1 MVIFR
6 IIMAPPEVES
16 KIAPPLVNCAKCE
29 GMLPQG
35 LGEIECVLCGAMCRV
50 THQPTV
56 DALFNEKV
64 QCPICMT
71 VVEAGTDQRPVDL
84 TCGACSGVFTL
95 KEKIAK
101 VEIQCPS
108 CEANLRIRPR
118 PGKRELT
125 CPACQNSFNVTF

>member
-1 MVIFR
+1 
-6 IIMAPPEVES
+6 MAPPEVES
-16 KIAPPLVNCAKCE
+16 KIAPPLVNCVQCE

-84 TCGACSGVFTL
+84 TCGACSGVFSL

-101 VEIQCPS
+101 VELQCPS

-125 CPACQNSFNVTF
+125 CPACQDSFNVTF

>member
-1 MVIFR
+1 MVIFP
-6 IIMAPPEVES
+6 IFMAPPEVES
-16 KIAPPLVNCAKCE
+16 KIAPPLVNCVQCE

-84 TCGACSGVFTL
+84 TCGACSGIFTL

>member
-1 MVIFR
+1 
-6 IIMAPPEVES
+6 MAPPEVES
-16 KIAPPLVNCAKCE
+16 TIAPPLVNCVQCE

-125 CPACQNSFNVTF
+125 CPACQDSFNVTF